1 MQENNKTP
9 DNFGVEQV
17 YASQIEAFARNM
29 VRLFDQGTK
38 AFSTLAERSKSNGQ
52 GPYSMASEAGE
63 AAKSFG
69 EIARHWVAEPAKL
82 ANAQSELFASYVDL
96 WGRSV
101 CRFLGESV
109 EPVVE
114 PEPGDNRFKDPDW
127 SNGQLF
133 DFWKQSYL
141 ITSRWAEDLTRNTE
155 GVDERTRKKALF
167 YLNQMLSAMSPSNF
181 PLTNPEVIRTTLAT
195 NAENLVQGMT
205 HFVEDLGQSKD
216 LLRISQTDLSAFE
229 IGRNLAVT
237 PGKVVFQNDLIQLIQ
252 YSPATAE
259 VYERPL
265 LVVPP
270 WINKYYILDL
280 VPEKSFVRWAVEQGF
295 TVFLVSWVNPD
306 IKLAQKTFE
315 DYMHEGILAAVD
327 AVIHQTGSPNIN
339 ALGYCVGG
347 TLLAS
352 TLAYMA
358 AKGDNRITS
367 ASFLAAQVD
376 FSEAGDLLVFIDDAQ
391 LNSLEE
397 MMAEQGYLDGSRMAA
412 VFNMLRPRD
421 LIWPYVIN
429 NYLLGKKP
437 FPFDL
442 LFWNAEFDQAACR
455 QSRLLFARVLSSEP
469 AQQGR
474 DASRRGAPRSVAGQD
489 PGLRALHQGRPHR
502 AGGVGVSRQQAVRWP
517 RSPCHGGVRPY
528 RRRGQSSGQ
537 EEIPVL
543 VGRTSRQSRRVDG
556 HGKGDCGVLVAG
568 LGQLACGLFGAKD
581 PGPRSRVRSV
591 ARDRGRARIFR
602 EEPKLGASAGLPSAA
617 LGKQRQLLE
626 PGRFREAVHQI
637 EILQGL
643 AGRALHQIVD
653 RRDDD
658 GAAFDAVGEHA
669 DMTEIRAAHMLRRG
683 DHALL
688 DDAQEGTVGISLCER
703 RAQIRSRRLA
713 GEPHIAGAKLAAR
726 HRRKMRREVD
736 GNGSASGQPE
746 LLLDLR
752 HVAMIADAVGRKPL
766 ARLREQDVLLQR
778 APGARH
784 AGLGVDDDVV
794 KPRSASPWR
803 AAAAPAAPRSD
814 SSRDRPPAA
823 RP

>member
-9 DNFGVEQV
+9 GISGVEQV
-17 YASQIEAFARNM
+17 YANQMEAFARNM

-38 AFSTLAERSKSNGQ
+38 AFSALAERTSSNGQ

-63 AAKSFG
+63 AAKSLG
-69 EIARHWVAEPAKL
+69 EIARHWVAEPAKF
-82 ANAQSELFASYVDL
+82 ATAQSELLASYADL

-101 CRFLGESV
+101 RRFLGEEV
-109 EPVVE
+109 EPVVV

-127 SNGQLF
+127 SNGQVF
-133 DFWKQSYL
+133 DFWKQAYL

-155 GVDERTRKKALF
+155 GVDDKTRKKALF

-252 YSPATAE
+252 YAPTTEE

-280 VPEKSFVRWAVEQGF
+280 VPEKSFVKWAVEQGF

-315 DYMHEGILAAVD
+315 DYMREGILAAVE
-327 AVIHQTGSPNIN
+327 AVTRQTGSPKIN

-358 AKGDNRITS
+358 AKDDNRIAS

-397 MMAEQGYLDGSRMAA
+397 MMAEHGYLDGSRMAA

-442 LFWNAEFDQAACR
+442 LFWNANSTRLPAANHAFYLREFYHLN
-455 QSRLLFARVLSSEP
+455 RLSKGEMQLGGVRLDLVESK
-469 AQQGR
+469 
-474 DASRRGAPRSVAGQD
+474 D
-489 PGLRALHQGRPHR
+489 PDLRALHQGRPHR
-502 AGGVGVSRQQAVRWP
+502 AGGVGVPRQQAVRWSGP
-517 RSPCHGGVRPY
+517 PCHGGVRPY
-528 RRRGQSSGQ
+528 RRRGQSSRQ
-537 EEIPVL
+537 EEISIL
-543 VGRTSRQSRRVDG
+543 VGRATGLARRVDG
-556 HGKGDCGVLVAG
+556 DGEGDGGLLVAR
-568 LGQLACGLFGAKD
+568 LGQLARRLFRSKGSR
-581 PGPRSRVRSV
+581 PRSLGRSS
-591 ARDRGRARIFR
+591 AGDRGCARIFR
-602 EEPKLGASAGLPSAA
+602 EEP
-617 LGKQRQLLE
+617 R
-626 PGRFREAVHQI
+626 
-637 EILQGL
+637 
-643 AGRALHQIVD
+643 
-653 RRDDD
+653 
-658 GAAFDAVGEHA
+658 
-669 DMTEIRAAHMLRRG
+669 
-683 DHALL
+683 
-688 DDAQEGTVGISLCER
+688 
-703 RAQIRSRRLA
+703 
-713 GEPHIAGAKLAAR
+713 
-726 HRRKMRREVD
+726 
-736 GNGSASGQPE
+736 
-746 LLLDLR
+746 
-752 HVAMIADAVGRKPL
+752 
-766 ARLREQDVLLQR
+766 
-778 APGARH
+778 
-784 AGLGVDDDVV
+784 LGVEL
-794 KPRSASPWR
+794 KGT
-803 AAAAPAAPRSD
+803 AAAARGLLSRRSHTSD
-814 SSRDRPPAA
+814 
-823 RP
+823 

>member
-1 MQENNKTP
+1 MQEKNKTP
-9 DNFGVEQV
+9 GPSGVEQV
-17 YASQIEAFARNM
+17 YANHMEAFARNM

-38 AFSTLAERSKSNGQ
+38 AFSALAERTSSNGQ

-63 AAKSFG
+63 AAKSLG
-69 EIARHWVAEPAKL
+69 EIARHWAAEPAKF
-82 ANAQSELFASYVDL
+82 ATAQSELLASYADL

-101 CRFLGESV
+101 RRFLGEEV

-127 SNGQLF
+127 SNGQVF
-133 DFWKQSYL
+133 DFWKQAYL
-141 ITSRWAEDLTRNTE
+141 ITSRWAEELTRNTS
-155 GVDERTRKKALF
+155 GVDDKTRKKALF

-252 YSPATAE
+252 YAPTTDE

-280 VPEKSFVRWAVEQGF
+280 VPEKSFVKWAVAQGF

-315 DYMHEGILAAVD
+315 DYMREGIFGAVE
-327 AVIHQTGSPNIN
+327 AVIRQTGSPKIN

-352 TLAYMA
+352 ALAYMA
-358 AKGDNRITS
+358 AKNDNRIAS

-442 LFWNAEFDQAACR
+442 LFWNADSTRLPAANHAFYLREFYHLN
-455 QSRLLFARVLSSEP
+455 RLAKGEMQL
-469 AQQGR
+469 
-474 DASRRGAPRSVAGQD
+474 
-489 PGLRALHQGRPHR
+489 
-502 AGGVGVSRQQAVRWP
+502 
-517 RSPCHGGVRPY
+517 GGVRLDLSKVKIPIY
-528 RRRGQSSGQ
+528 ELFTKEDHIAPAASVFRGS
-537 EEIPVL
+537 
-543 VGRTSRQSRRVDG
+543 
-556 HGKGDCGVLVAG
+556 K
-568 LGQLACGLFGAKD
+568 LFG
-581 PGPRSRVRSV
+581 GPVRHV
-591 ARDRGRARIFR
+591 M
-602 EEPKLGASAGLPSAA
+602 AGS
-617 LGKQRQLLE
+617 G
-626 PGRFREAVHQI
+626 
-637 EILQGL
+637 
-643 AGRALHQIVD
+643 
-653 RRDDD
+653 
-658 GAAFDAVGEHA
+658 
-669 DMTEIRAAHMLRRG
+669 
-683 DHALL
+683 
-688 DDAQEGTVGISLCER
+688 
-703 RAQIRSRRLA
+703 
-713 GEPHIAGAKLAAR
+713 HIAGVVNPPAKKKYQFWSGGRSSSLEDWMATAHEAAGSWWPDWASWLAAYSGPKVPAR
-726 HRRKMRREVD
+726 D
-736 GNGSASGQPE
+736 PSAGP
-746 LLLDLR
+746 LR
-752 HVAMIADAVGRKPL
+752 AIED
-766 ARLREQDVLLQR
+766 
-778 APGARH
+778 APGSF
-784 AGLGVDDDVV
+784 V
-794 KPRSASPWR
+794 K
-803 AAAAPAAPRSD
+803 
-814 SSRDRPPAA
+814 SRD
-823 RP
+823 